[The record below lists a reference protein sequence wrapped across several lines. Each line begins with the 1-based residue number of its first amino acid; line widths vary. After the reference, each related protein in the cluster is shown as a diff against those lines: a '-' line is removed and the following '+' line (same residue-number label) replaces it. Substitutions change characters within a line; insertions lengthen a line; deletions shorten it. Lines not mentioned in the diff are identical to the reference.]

1 MAASSYRQQKKAWN
15 KGRRKAVRPFKG
27 LSFLMAILFI
37 VCCVLVYVL
46 EWFPMTF
53 DLVTDSKRYTI
64 KNANPSAQYYQSDFA
79 SDDERVAYGKKLSE
93 SVEAEGATLLK
104 NEGEALPLASGAK
117 VSLVGNASTNP
128 VYGGTGSAGLDTSE
142 VKTFKQ
148 ALEDDGFQVN
158 GTLWDFYTTGAG
170 KEYSRKAPSG
180 MVATAEDTYSANE
193 VPVSAYG
200 DAEWDS
206 LADYGDAA
214 VMVVSRV
221 GGEGADLPSDT
232 KDAESAGYL
241 GLDNNERDMLKK
253 LKELKEAGK
262 VKRIVVLLNSSN
274 SIQLDFLSNPA
285 YDVDAVLWTGGMGGQ
300 GISAV
305 ADILA
310 GKVNPSGRLADTFL
324 ADNTTSPAMANF
336 GSWDYANAEEAGLDK
351 YNGNYVIYQ
360 EGIYVGYRYYETRYE
375 DFVTGSGNAGAYDYA
390 SDVAFPFGAGLSYT
404 TFAYSGFNVTYDA
417 ANDVY
422 KVNVTVTNTGKTAG
436 KHTVEVFAQSPYTD
450 YDRANDVEKSAVQL
464 AGFAKTDE
472 LAPGASEAV
481 TVSVAGS
488 DLASYDAEGAKTY
501 ILDAGDYR
509 LTVAADAHAAA
520 NNFLAAKGYT
530 PANTS
535 GRMDATGDAALVHT
549 WNNPTLDTTT
559 YSVSAKT
566 GNKITNQ
573 FDDAEINNYEGASE
587 DGVTYLSRSDW
598 EGTFPREVVKLTAT
612 EALVKELAYSR
623 YSEGNYD
630 GEYADATMPTLG
642 AKNGIKAIELR
653 GKSYDDPLWD
663 ELLDQLTAED
673 MAYLLGSAFHYTQ
686 PIESIDLTGT
696 RDENG
701 PTGLTTTLFGGKA
714 TAVKTMGLPS
724 EDVMGATY
732 NTELMNDVGRVIG
745 NDCIAAGV
753 SMLYGPGANIHR
765 TSYSGRNFEYFS
777 EDGFLSG
784 KLLAAECAGI
794 ESKGAKVLIKHFA
807 LNDQELD
814 RSGISVWSN
823 EQATREVYLKAFEAA
838 FTEANANGVM
848 SSYSRV
854 GPHWNGADYGII
866 SGVLRGEW
874 GCQGAIITDNSA
886 LNNHWMDG
894 PDSVLAGADLFD
906 SMTEIEYDQLLKYTK
921 DPVVVSAMRDAS
933 HRVVYSV
940 VNSLGVNG
948 MDENSTVDA
957 HDPLYLTAAKTARF
971 ATCALTVLFVVLGC
985 KRRIAYGRA
994 NAKPKK
1000 ANFVG

>member
-1 MAASSYRQQKKAWN
+1 MNAYRQQKKAWS

-37 VCCVLVYVL
+37 VCCIALYIV
-46 EWFPMTF
+46 EWFPMSF
-53 DLVTDSKRYTI
+53 DLVTDSSRYTI
-64 KNANPSAQYYQSDFA
+64 KNPNPNAQYFQSDFA
-79 SDDERVAYGKKLSE
+79 SDEERVEYGKQLSQT
-93 SVEAEGATLLK
+93 VEAEGAALLK
-104 NEGEALPLASGAK
+104 NDSGALPLPAGAK
-117 VSLVGNASTNP
+117 VSLIGNASTNP

-148 ALEDDGFQVN
+148 ALEDNGFKVN
-158 GTLWDFYTTGAG
+158 SDLWSFYTEGAG
-170 KEYSRKAPSG
+170 AEYSRKAPSG

-193 VPVSAYG
+193 VPLSAYG
-200 DAEWDS
+200 DAEWNS
-206 LADYGDAA
+206 ISEYGDAA
-214 VMVVSRV
+214 IMVVSRV
-221 GGEGADLPSDT
+221 GGEGADLPSNT
-232 KDAESAGYL
+232 TDAESAGYL

-262 VKRIVVLLNSSN
+262 ISRIIVLLNSSN

-285 YDVDAVLWTGGMGGQ
+285 YDVDAVMWVGGMGGQ

-305 ADILA
+305 ADILS
-310 GKVNPSGRLADTFL
+310 GLVNPSGRLTDTFL

-336 GSWDYANAEEAGLDK
+336 GSWDYTNAEEAGLTK

-375 DFVTGSGNAGAYDYA
+375 DYVMGTGNAGSFDYA
-390 SDVAFPFGAGLSYT
+390 ADVAFPFGSGLSYT
-404 TFAYSGFNVTYDA
+404 TFGYSNMQVAYDSASDT
-417 ANDVY
+417 Y
-422 KVNVTVTNTGKTAG
+422 KVQLDVTNTGSVAG
-436 KHTVEVFAQSPYTD
+436 KHTVEVFGQSPYTD
-450 YDRANDVEKSAVQL
+450 YDRANDVEKSSVQL
-464 AGFAKTDE
+464 VGFDKTDE
-472 LAPGASEAV
+472 LQPGETETV
-481 TVSVAGS
+481 VVSVSGA
-488 DLASYDAEGAKTY
+488 DLASFDAKGAKTY

-530 PANTS
+530 PTTTD
-535 GRMDATGDAALVHT
+535 GRMDAAGDASLVYT
-549 WNNPTLDTTT
+549 WNNPVLDTTT
-559 YSVSAKT
+559 YATSAKT
-566 GNKITNQ
+566 GAQITNQ
-573 FDDAEINNYEGASE
+573 FDDADINAYEGASE
-587 DGVTYLSRSDW
+587 DGVTYLSRADW
-598 EGTFPREVVKLTAT
+598 DGTFPREVVKLTAT

-623 YSEGNYD
+623 YDSGSYT
-630 GEYADATMPTLG
+630 GEYPNASMPTLG
-642 AKNGIKAIELR
+642 AKNGLKAMNLQ
-653 GKSYDDPLWD
+653 GKDFDDPMWD
-663 ELLDQLTAED
+663 ELLDQLTADD

-701 PTGLTTTLFGGKA
+701 PTGLTTTLFGGKE
-714 TAVKTMGLPS
+714 TNVKTMGLPS

-732 NTELMNDVGRVIG
+732 NTDLLNDVGRVIG

-753 SMLYGPGANIHR
+753 SFLYGPGANIHR

-794 ESKGAKVLIKHFA
+794 ESKGAHVMIKHFA

-814 RSGISVWSN
+814 RSGICVWAN
-823 EQATREVYLKAFEAA
+823 EQAIREVYLKAFEAA
-838 FTEANANGVM
+838 FTEADANGVM

-854 GPHWNGADYGII
+854 GAHWNGADRGMI

-874 GCQGAIITDNSA
+874 GCKGAVITDNSA

-906 SMTEIEYDQLLKYTK
+906 SMTEIEYDQLLKHTK
-921 DPVVVSAMRDAS
+921 DPVVVSAMRDS
-933 HRVVYSV
+933 CHRVIYSI
-940 VNSLGVNG
+940 VNSLAVNG
-948 MDENSTVDA
+948 MDVNSEVDA
-957 HDPLYLTAAKTARF
+957 HDPGYLAAIKA
-971 ATCALTVLFVVLGC
+971 ATCGTGALTVLFIVLGC

-994 NAKPKK
+994 NPKPRK
-1000 ANFVG
+1000 ANFVA